1 MKNKLY
7 ITKYSSGSYSELKL
21 ISVFVSEDKEFV
33 EKWVKKFNTK
43 LEYWKEYF
51 KQFID
56 KNYSWVKLDDKY
68 LYKINSDRFYQ
79 VMECNNAFIDEIEYR
94 KNKEKFELD
103 FTIPEDFYTN
113 RAKYF
118 ALLELENPRKKK

>member
-1 MKNKLY
+1 MENKLY
-7 ITKYSSGSYSELKL
+7 IAKYSSGSYNEHKL
-21 ISVFVSEDKEFV
+21 ISVFVSDDKEFV
-33 EKWVKKFNTK
+33 EKWVEKFNNR
-43 LEYWKEYF
+43 LAYWKDYF

-56 KNYSWVKLDDKY
+56 KNYSWVRLDDKY

-79 VMECNNAFIDEIEYR
+79 VMECNKAFIDKIEYR
-94 KNKEKFELD
+94 KNNKKFELD

-118 ALLELENPRKKK
+118 VLLELEKPHKKE